1 MFKGEENLITLNQT
15 HSKSFHC
22 TYLLQNYPFDTQV
35 KLFTIMMISIIMKM
49 LQNAQVCRVD
59 LQLEQFDQ
67 DNVELVPDTMELL
80 TDTELT
86 QYYIKTWSLDYNDP
100 GDNTFHNLQ
109 LSVRK
114 KKFRFT
120 IQRIEDGNS
129 VQATSHQ

>member
-86 QYYIKTWSLDYNDP
+86 QYYIQTWSLDYNDP
-100 GDNTFHNLQ
+100 GDNTT
-109 LSVRK
+109 VAR
-114 KKFRFT
+114 
-120 IQRIEDGNS
+120 
-129 VQATSHQ
+129 